1 MFFLT
6 KLKIKFFGLWVL
18 SRYENY
24 YDTSYIE
31 EISSKGYPSHILYYI
46 NPITGERKS
55 KLCAFEGFVTEA
67 EFQMMRKPN
76 LELWQEYEMSRKL
89 TQLK

>member
-6 KLKIKFFGLWVL
+6 KLKIRIFGLWVL

-46 NPITGERKS
+46 NPITGEQKS
-55 KLCAFEGFVTEA
+55 KLCAFEGFMTEA

-76 LELWQEYEMSRKL
+76 LELWQEYKMSRKL

>member
-6 KLKIKFFGLWVL
+6 KLKIKFWGLWVL

-55 KLCAFEGFVTEA
+55 KLCAFERVYNRSGI
-67 EFQMMRKPN
+67 PN
-76 LELWQEYEMSRKL
+76 DAK
-89 TQLK
+89 T